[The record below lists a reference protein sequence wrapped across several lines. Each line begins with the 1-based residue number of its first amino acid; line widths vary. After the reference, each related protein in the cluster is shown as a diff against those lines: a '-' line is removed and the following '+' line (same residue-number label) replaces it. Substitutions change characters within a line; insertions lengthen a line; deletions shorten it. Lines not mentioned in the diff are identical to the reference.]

1 MYVSVSLLLFSEL
14 KRFSTIFD
22 VWMIYFDSAMGSWDL
37 TVYDSKVYGHK
48 GNNVQISIFGRM
60 WHLLYILINVVILL
74 NFIIAILGNTYAVYE
89 EIRKGLFYDVLINVF
104 PLYQWHEVY
113 GFITCA

>member
-1 MYVSVSLLLFSEL
+1 
-14 KRFSTIFD
+14 
-22 VWMIYFDSAMGSWDL
+22 
-37 TVYDSKVYGHK
+37 
-48 GNNVQISIFGRM
+48 M

-74 NFIIAILGNTYAVYE
+74 NFIIAILANTYAVYE
-89 EIRKGLFYDVLINVF
+89 EIAKGLFYDVLIAVF